1 MSTRALIGKINEDGT
16 IITIYNHS
24 DGYVEHLGCVLNENI
39 TAENIDEIF
48 KLGYISYVGTKE
60 EISELATS
68 YSTKKGSLAKRMKAY
83 YDSFIDIPN
92 TNLCYSSANPN
103 ENTLCCSSA
112 NHNENTVY
120 VYADKKDLNIDL
132 KKYAFG
138 VEYVYLFDT
147 VANKWKYIDVWNSK
161 RIKNLDKAI
170 SRLNKEV

>member
-60 EISELATS
+60 EISELAYS
-68 YSTKKGSLAKRMKAY
+68 YSNLIDSISKHMKAY

-103 ENTLCCSSA
+103 ENT
-112 NHNENTVY
+112 VY
-120 VYADKKDLNIDL
+120 VYADKKDLNKDL

-138 VEYVYLFDT
+138 AEYVYLFDT
-147 VANKWKYIDVWNSK
+147 ISNKWKYIDVWDSK
-161 RIKNLDKAI
+161 RMKSLDKAI
-170 SRLNKEV
+170 SRINKEV

>member
-60 EISELATS
+60 EISELAYS
-68 YSTKKGSLAKRMKAY
+68 YSNLTDSISKHMKAY
-83 YDSFIDIPN
+83 YDSFKDIPT

-103 ENTLCCSSA
+103 ENT
-112 NHNENTVY
+112 VY
-120 VYADKKDLNIDL
+120 VYTDKKDLNKDL

-138 VEYVYLFDT
+138 AEYVYLFDT
-147 VANKWKYIDVWNSK
+147 SSNKWKYIDVWDSK
-161 RIKNLDKAI
+161 RMKSLDKAI
-170 SRLNKEV
+170 RRINKEV

>member
-24 DGYVEHLGCVLNENI
+24 DGYVEHLGCVLKESI

-60 EISELATS
+60 EISELAYS
-68 YSTKKGSLAKRMKAY
+68 YSNLKDSISKHMKAY

-103 ENTLCCSSA
+103 ENT
-112 NHNENTVY
+112 VY
-120 VYADKKDLNIDL
+120 VYADKKDLNKDL

-138 VEYVYLFDT
+138 AEYVYLFDT
-147 VANKWKYIDVWNSK
+147 ISNKWKYIDVWDSK
-161 RIKNLDKAI
+161 RMKSLDKAI
-170 SRLNKEV
+170 RRINKEV

>member
-68 YSTKKGSLAKRMKAY
+68 YSTETGSLAKHMKAY

-92 TNLCYSSANPN
+92 TNLCYNSANP
-103 ENTLCCSSA
+103 
-112 NHNENTVY
+112 NENTVY
-120 VYADKKDLNIDL
+120 VYADKKDLNKDL

-138 VEYVYLFDT
+138 AEYVYLFDT
-147 VANKWKYIDVWNSK
+147 ISNKWKYIDVWDSK
-161 RIKNLDKAI
+161 RMKSLDKAI
-170 SRLNKEV
+170 SRINKEV

>member
-24 DGYVEHLGCVLNENI
+24 DGYVEHLGCVLSENI

-68 YSTKKGSLAKRMKAY
+68 YSTETGILAKHMKAY

-103 ENTLCCSSA
+103 ENT
-112 NHNENTVY
+112 VY
-120 VYADKKDLNIDL
+120 VYADKKDLNKDL

-138 VEYVYLFDT
+138 AEYVYLFDT
-147 VANKWKYIDVWNSK
+147 SSNKWKYIDVWESK
-161 RIKNLDKAI
+161 RVKSLDKAI
-170 SRLNKEV
+170 RRINKEV